1 MHFIKL
7 KKGIAVRFYDE
18 YGNQVYLSGFK
29 SKKDAEAAAIE
40 YNEKSLHAVDR
51 DITVKEYLIKWYDEY
66 VNISVAERTRQ
77 RYFELLDL
85 HVIPHL
91 GHYKL
96 SKLKPAHISSFYIDK
111 VSSCELSP
119 TTVLQIHRILNN
131 AFKYAVLNE
140 YLKYN
145 PCYAVTPP
153 SKAQQDIYIPTD
165 DELNLILREAKNYS
179 CYIAIYICSITGMRL
194 SEIGGLQVEDFDI
207 KNKRLNLKL
216 QYQRVDG
223 TYKLDSLKTRPSKR
237 QIALIEGT
245 EKPILEYLKQK
256 QINKMKNRLNWQ
268 ENNFLLTYD
277 DGSPLQGETISKT
290 FKKIIRKLGLNENYS
305 FKSLRHYHAT
315 WLLRNNIHPKVVSE
329 RLGHASIKITL
340 DTYSHMI
347 PDLQEKALR
356 GIDIE
361 QIKHFSIE

>member
-1 MHFIKL
+1 MH
-7 KKGIAVRFYDE
+7 
-18 YGNQVYLSGFK
+18 
-29 SKKDAEAAAIE
+29 
-40 YNEKSLHAVDR
+40 
-51 DITVKEYLIKWYDEY
+51 
-66 VNISVAERTRQ
+66 
-77 RYFELLDL
+77 
-85 HVIPHL
+85 
-91 GHYKL
+91 
-96 SKLKPAHISSFYIDK
+96 
-111 VSSCELSP
+111 
-119 TTVLQIHRILNN
+119 
-131 AFKYAVLNE
+131 E

-153 SKAQQDIYIPTD
+153 SKAYTEIYIPTD
-165 DELNLILREAKNYS
+165 DELREILRLSKDYS

-194 SEIGGLQVEDFDI
+194 SEIAGLQIEDFDI
-207 KNKRLNLKL
+207 KNKRFNLRM
-216 QYQRVDG
+216 QYQRIDG
-223 TYKLDSLKTRPSKR
+223 EYKLDKLKTRTSKR

-256 QINKMKNRLNWQ
+256 QINKMKNRLNWH
-268 ENNFLLTYD
+268 ENNFLLVYE

-290 FKKIIRKLGLNENYS
+290 FKKITRRLGLFEGRILKLPPSCLANKYIVQANDSLDKIAAKYKIKPRELAEENNIRNEDYS

-347 PDLQEKALR
+347 PDLQEQALQ
-356 GIDIE
+356 GIDID